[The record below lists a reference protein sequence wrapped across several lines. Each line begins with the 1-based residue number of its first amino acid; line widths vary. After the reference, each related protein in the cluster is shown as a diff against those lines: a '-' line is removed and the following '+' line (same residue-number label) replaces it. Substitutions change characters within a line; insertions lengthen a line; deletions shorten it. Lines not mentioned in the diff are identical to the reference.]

1 MTFNPNSK
9 NQKLP
14 LVTNESKGLLESLQ
28 KKYLTFIKIF
38 DNMVDFEKKLTSY
51 TRKEYNLMRVD
62 I

>member
-51 TRKEYNLMRVD
+51 TRKEYNLMRD
-62 I
+62 DM

>member
-14 LVTNESKGLLESLQ
+14 LVTNQSKGLLESLQ

-51 TRKEYNLMRVD
+51 TRKEYNLMRD
-62 I
+62 DM